1 MPPELN
7 SCLRPHGNGATK
19 YRISKLFLSN
29 ISHKFAAA
37 RRRRHVA
44 LVSRFKRLLHRRVSV
59 RRRRLSCHI
68 MYSILPLL
76 IYFLSFTD
84 AQGPSAWD
92 QQVDYLR
99 GDVVPWNALI
109 HGEFYK
115 DIRVVSGVALRGRVV
130 FTWKLPRDLKRGCLS
145 VGYDL
150 EVMNA
155 S

>member
-1 MPPELN
+1 
-7 SCLRPHGNGATK
+7 
-19 YRISKLFLSN
+19 
-29 ISHKFAAA
+29 
-37 RRRRHVA
+37 
-44 LVSRFKRLLHRRVSV
+44 
-59 RRRRLSCHI
+59 

-76 IYFLSFTD
+76 IYFLSFTN
-84 AQGPSAWD
+84 AQSPPAWD
-92 QQVDYLR
+92 QQVDHLR
-99 GDVVPWNALI
+99 GDLVPWNARI

-115 DIRVVSGVALRGRVV
+115 DIRVVSGVSLRGRVV